1 MEPFWGP
8 FWGPFF
14 GTLISQPG
22 SIHCIRVRLC
32 LTFGTPHFL
41 IRVPKNGPKNGLR
54 MDPKMDHFGTLN
66 QATKMDP
73 FFDVSKSAN
82 VRKWGVPKVKQS
94 RTRMQCSDPGWE
106 MRVPKNGPQNGPQ
119 FRYTKPMK
127 NTSIF
132 NKKIPKWTPFW
143 IPKSIDFGTSKRYL
157 K

>member
-1 MEPFWGP
+1 
-8 FWGPFF
+8 
-14 GTLISQPG
+14 
-22 SIHCIRVRLC
+22 
-32 LTFGTPHFL
+32 
-41 IRVPKNGPKNGLR
+41 
-54 MDPKMDHFGTLN
+54 MDPQMDHFGTLN

-127 NTSIF
+127 NIGIVDKTDPSL
-132 NKKIPKWTPFW
+132 KILHLKMDPCLDPKTDRFRDLRTL
-143 IPKSIDFGTSKRYL
+143 PKM
-157 K
+157 

>member
-1 MEPFWGP
+1 M
-8 FWGPFF
+8 
-14 GTLISQPG
+14 G
-22 SIHCIRVRLC
+22 SILGSIFWDPHFPTGVNTLHTCPTLPH
-32 LTFGTPHFL
+32 FGTPHFL

-82 VRKWGVPKVKQS
+82 IRKWGVPKVQRS
-94 RTRMQCSDPGWE
+94 RTRMQCIDPGWE

-127 NTSIF
+127 NMCIF
-132 NKKIPKWTPFW
+132 NKNLPKWTSFW
-143 IPKSIDFGTSKRYL
+143 TPK
-157 K
+157 